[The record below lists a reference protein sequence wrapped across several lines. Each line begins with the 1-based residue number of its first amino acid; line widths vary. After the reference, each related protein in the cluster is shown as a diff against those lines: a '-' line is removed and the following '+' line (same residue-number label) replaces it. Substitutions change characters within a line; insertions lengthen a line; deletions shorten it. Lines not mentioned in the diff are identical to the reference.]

1 MVLANREIIPTWH
14 FWTSQWMWDVNS
26 GEANSSQCGDEIS
39 EFSVGLSKLI
49 EVVAEMK
56 EREKQNKDDRRLVS
70 N

>member
-1 MVLANREIIPTWH
+1 M
-14 FWTSQWMWDVNS
+14 
-26 GEANSSQCGDEIS
+26 NSSQWGDEIS